1 MVLAKEREKKGQGEP
16 AGPAR
21 RPRGE
26 PDHGNYAVQSHRNEH
41 DEGQACNAPV
51 PAREE
56 GIRDMSPIEL
66 TDGKEVKRRDKETNP
81 AGKGN
86 GVEQDVLLWTE
97 RGQDNVRNCAEQ
109 ERSTQLNGGT
119 VNVVVGND
127 LRSHESPNTG
137 PYGYGEPG

>member
-1 MVLAKEREKKGQGEP
+1 
-16 AGPAR
+16 
-21 RPRGE
+21 
-26 PDHGNYAVQSHRNEH
+26 
-41 DEGQACNAPV
+41 
-51 PAREE
+51 
-56 GIRDMSPIEL
+56 MSPIEL
-66 TDGKEVKRRDKETNP
+66 TDGEEVKRRDKETNP

-137 PYGYGEPG
+137 PYGYGEP